1 MYNAIARQVE
11 RELFPALKRHGIR
24 FLCYNPLAAGLL
36 TGKHDF
42 SKEPS
47 AKFSGELLDGLWL
60 NWAALQ
66 SFRTLSGKVLEDLQK
81 DNFTDAVNANLIVNR
96 AELEDLLRFITQTLP
111 AIKKYLKLLYNFSKH
126 LFQ

>member
-1 MYNAIARQVE
+1 MHKEGKFIELGLSNFSAWETMEVWHICDKNGFVKPTVYQGMYNAIARQVE

-47 AKFSGELLDGLWL
+47 DG
-60 NWAALQ
+60 
-66 SFRTLSGKVLEDLQK
+66 
-81 DNFTDAVNANLIVNR
+81 
-96 AELEDLLRFITQTLP
+96 RFKNNSMYMDRYW
-111 AIKKYLKLLYNFSKH
+111 KKEYFGS
-126 LFQ
+126 

>member
-42 SKEPS
+42 RKNLLQVASRTTVCTWLDIGKKEYFD
-47 AKFSGELLDGLWL
+47 ALNKVQKACKTAGEDNL
-60 NWAALQ
+60 A
-66 SFRTLSGKVLEDLQK
+66 GK
-81 DNFTDAVNANLIVNR
+81 
-96 AELEDLLRFITQTLP
+96 
-111 AIKKYLKLLYNFSKH
+111 
-126 LFQ
+126 